1 MKKSE
6 YMYMYN
12 WIGLP
17 RWIMVKNLPAKAGGI
32 RDTDSSCGLGRS
44 PGGRH
49 GNPLQYYNLENP
61 MDRGAGRL
69 LVIGAAKSWTQL
81 KRLSTCAGVTELLR
95 CSPDTGRPRW
105 CSGEDSPAQQDTWVQ
120 FLGWDDS
127 LKKEIATHSSILAW
141 QIPWTEEPG
150 GSQRVGHDWATDLT
164 HTHTHTAETNTTVNQ
179 LHPNKI
185 TFFFKKGMQI

>member
-95 CSPDTGRPRW
+95 CSRHW
-105 CSGEDSPAQQDTWVQ
+105 ASQVVQ
-120 FLGWDDS
+120 WWRFTCTAGHVGSVPGLGWFP
-127 LKKEIATHSSILAW
+127 KEGNSNALQYSCLANSVDRGAW
-141 QIPWTEEPG
+141 WVTK
-150 GSQRVGHDWATDLT
+150 SWAWLSNWSHT
-164 HTHTHTAETNTTVNQ
+164 HTHTHSWN
-179 LHPNKI
+179 
-185 TFFFKKGMQI
+185 